1 MQTFTGFTPDLFDF
15 LAELAMNNTREWF
28 EGQKSRYEA
37 SVRGPAQALIR
48 AMAPRL
54 TPLSPHI
61 VADDRKVGGSLMR
74 IHRDTRFGSDK
85 TPYKTNVGI
94 QFRHSAG
101 KDVHAPGL
109 YLHIAHPGPGEM
121 DGLFLGAGIYHPE
134 KEPLEQIR
142 QAIAEKPDAWR
153 AVRED
158 AAFAGTWTLGG
169 ESLKR
174 PPRGFD
180 PAHPFITDIQRKDFI
195 GVADLSMDDV
205 VRADLP
211 DVLAARF
218 MAARPLMAFL
228 CAATG
233 EAF

>member
-1 MQTFTGFTPDLFDF
+1 MQTFAGFTPDLFDF

-28 EGQKSRYEA
+28 EGQKNRYEA

-153 AVRED
+153 AVREN

-174 PPRGFD
+174 PPRGLRPGAPLHHRHQAQGLHRRGRSVHGRCIACRSARCVGD
-180 PAHPFITDIQRKDFI
+180 SVHGGAPPD
-195 GVADLSMDDV
+195 GLSV
-205 VRADLP
+205 YGHR
-211 DVLAARF
+211 
-218 MAARPLMAFL
+218 
-228 CAATG
+228 
-233 EAF
+233 